1 MNTDEKELFAKIVPL
16 MIPLILQQLL
26 RISVDTVNS
35 IMLGGI
41 DQIQMSAVSQA
52 NQVFFIYY
60 TVCAGLAAGT
70 TVLVAQYWGKHDTEK
85 IAVILAHSLRII
97 FWFGA
102 ASTAL
107 VMFFPEVFMRIYS
120 SDQGIITLGGQYL
133 RMAAPMYIAC
143 GLSLVIFGA
152 ARGMEQVRLI
162 LLTNLFSYTIN
173 IVLDY
178 LLIYGQFGFPAMGV
192 KGVAIG
198 TVTARFAELLIA
210 GVLFFTKSEIPLTSI
225 RITESD
231 PEIRD
236 SFMKVSAPIVAHEL
250 IWSLGTSSG
259 AMITGQL
266 GKSAVAGYN
275 VTSVL
280 YDLCAAFGHGYLS
293 ACSIVMGMILGSG
306 QKEKAKAAAAS
317 MIKAGLGLGIVL
329 GLVTYLVRPWFLSLY
344 SLDQEAYAYGMQF
357 MTIISFIW
365 PFSVLEMT
373 TIVAIL
379 RAGGDGRTG
388 FYTDIVAMWLI
399 CIPLAFIA
407 AFRLHAEP
415 WVVVLIIKMIIV
427 IEGCTGVVRVFQYG
441 WARNLTA
448 GE

>member
-102 ASTAL
+102 VSTAL

-162 LLTNLFSYTIN
+162 LLTNLVSYTIN

-178 LLIYGQFGFPAMGV
+178 LLIYGQFVFP
-192 KGVAIG
+192 
-198 TVTARFAELLIA
+198 E
-210 GVLFFTKSEIPLTSI
+210 
-225 RITESD
+225 
-231 PEIRD
+231 
-236 SFMKVSAPIVAHEL
+236 
-250 IWSLGTSSG
+250 
-259 AMITGQL
+259 L
-266 GKSAVAGYN
+266 GKDGVRILLGGLAHNRGVFLCKVCAPPAQE
-275 VTSVL
+275 VL
-280 YDLCAAFGHGYLS
+280 AHIVGHG
-293 ACSIVMGMILGSG
+293 
-306 QKEKAKAAAAS
+306 KAADRQQ
-317 MIKAGLGLGIVL
+317 
-329 GLVTYLVRPWFLSLY
+329 LVGHADDALLHAQLVRI
-344 SLDQEAYAYGMQF
+344 AA
-357 MTIISFIW
+357 
-365 PFSVLEMT
+365 
-373 TIVAIL
+373 A
-379 RAGGDGRTG
+379 GDG
-388 FYTDIVAMWLI
+388 LS
-399 CIPLAFIA
+399 
-407 AFRLHAEP
+407 
-415 WVVVLIIKMIIV
+415 
-427 IEGCTGVVRVFQYG
+427 
-441 WARNLTA
+441 
-448 GE
+448 